1 MELLILFNPLF
12 PFTAPSR
19 AYSNTSTILDTW
31 KIVYATASNWT
42 IKLQKGKYNPRENLD
57 DAQAQNF
64 VTDWPQLSHVLEN
77 KNTTT

>member
-19 AYSNTSTILDTW
+19 AYTNTSTILDTW
-31 KIVYATASNWT
+31 KIVYATASNWA
-42 IKLQKGKYNPRENLD
+42 IKLQKGKYNPGENLRL
-57 DAQAQNF
+57 NILRP
-64 VTDWPQLSHVLEN
+64 TDHGPQLSHVLEN